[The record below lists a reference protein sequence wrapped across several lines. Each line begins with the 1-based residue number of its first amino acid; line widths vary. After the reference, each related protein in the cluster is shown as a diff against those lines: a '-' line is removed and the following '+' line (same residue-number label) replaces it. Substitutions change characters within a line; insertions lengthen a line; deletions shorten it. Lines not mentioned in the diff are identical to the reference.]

1 MLPPERLREEADI
14 LKKIIKG
21 VRVDHFETERV
32 CKDGRRI
39 DMSVSISPI
48 LNGNGKVIGASKI
61 ARDITLQKQAQLLLT
76 SNKELAFKIE
86 EKSKREAELAAISQK
101 LKDSLLETVSLASR
115 LGEMRDAYT
124 GGHEKSVGRLSEAI
138 ATELGFNQEF
148 QESIRIAGYL
158 HDIGKIV
165 VPIEILVKPTRLT
178 EKEFELVK
186 EHVNA
191 GYYLLHDISFSWPVA
206 MTVLEHHERLDGSG
220 YPRGLK
226 GDEISMGGR
235 IMAVADVVDAMSTHR
250 PYRAGLGI
258 NAAVDELKRGSGTLY
273 DKSVVNA
280 CIKLI
285 KVKGYKLNET
295 LLNAR

>member
-1 MLPPERLREEADI
+1 M
-14 LKKIIKG
+14 
-21 VRVDHFETERV
+21 
-32 CKDGRRI
+32 
-39 DMSVSISPI
+39 
-48 LNGNGKVIGASKI
+48 
-61 ARDITLQKQAQLLLT
+61 
-76 SNKELAFKIE
+76 
-86 EKSKREAELAAISQK
+86 
-101 LKDSLLETVSLASR
+101 
-115 LGEMRDAYT
+115 
-124 GGHEKSVGRLSEAI
+124 
-138 ATELGFNQEF
+138 
-148 QESIRIAGYL
+148 
-158 HDIGKIV
+158 
-165 VPIEILVKPTRLT
+165 PIEILVKPTRLT

-206 MTVLEHHERLDGSG
+206 RTVLEHHERLDGSG